1 MKGKGE
7 GGSLD
12 EEIGRTAAIRS
23 GWTAQLIFSAL
34 TVTLASF
41 SFGYNISVVNAPADI
56 FLKCTSTSSMTCF
69 PVNDTFWGFIVA
81 IMSIGAMVGS
91 LTTGSLANR
100 YGRRACL
107 IAVNIPYILGAVLM
121 ALALNDWM
129 LLAGRF
135 IVGLGVGASCI
146 AVPMF
151 LSEICSLETRGQ
163 ITCAH
168 QLMICVGLVA
178 AEMVALAGLARGP
191 YWRLMFAF
199 AALPSFFQLIGMLW
213 FVPESP
219 RYLAQLGDQ
228 PGARKSLQYFRQSCY
243 AEAELEEMLLEG
255 RKDESSET
263 ADSWGLKRLFQNWNI
278 AGKSLSA
285 AVLLHVAQQFSG
297 INVVFYYSSILFATS
312 DKSPDAPPS
321 TVPAAISMLNLVMTI
336 IAIWLVER
344 AGRRPLTLVSSAGMV
359 VTGAAFTISYYFGM
373 KTLSIIG
380 ILGYVSTYAVGM
392 GPVPWLMMNEIFP
405 TQALGAAVSLAV
417 ATNWM
422 CNFAIGFSFKWIK
435 GLLGAWLF
443 TPYTICTIAFTLYAW
458 FSIPETRGRPIGFL

>member
-1 MKGKGE
+1 MKVKD
-7 GGSLD
+7 GSLD
-12 EEIGRTAAIRS
+12 EEIGRTVPIRS
-23 GWTAQLIFSAL
+23 GWTAQLIFSAF

-41 SFGYNISVVNAPADI
+41 SFGYNISAVNAPADI
-56 FLKCTSTSSMTCF
+56 FLQCKTSGSMACF
-69 PVNDTFWGFIVA
+69 PVNESFWGFIVA
-81 IMSIGAMVGS
+81 VMSIGAMVGS

-100 YGRRACL
+100 YGRRVCL

-121 ALALNDWM
+121 ALALNEWM

-135 IVGLGVGASCI
+135 IIGLGVGASCI

-168 QLMICVGLVA
+168 QLMICIGLLA

-199 AALPSFFQLIGMLW
+199 AALPSLLQLAGMLW

-228 PGARKSLQYFRQSCY
+228 PGARKSLQFFRQAGY
-243 AEAELEEMLLEG
+243 AETELEDMLLEG
-255 RKDESSET
+255 RKNEPAET
-263 ADSWGLKRLFQNWNI
+263 GDSWGLLRLFQNWNI
-278 AGKSLSA
+278 AGKSLTA

-312 DKSPDAPPS
+312 DRSPDAPLS
-321 TVPAAISMLNLVMTI
+321 TVPAAISVLNLVMTI
-336 IAIWLVER
+336 LAIWLVER
-344 AGRRPLTLVSSAGMV
+344 AGRRPLALVSSIGMV
-359 VTGAAFTISYYFGM
+359 FAGAFFTIAYYFGL

-380 ILGYVSTYAVGM
+380 ILGYVSSYAVGM

-405 TQALGAAVSLAV
+405 TQALGAAVSMAV

-422 CNFAIGFSFKWIK
+422 CNFAIGVSFKWIK

-443 TPYTICTIAFTLYAW
+443 TPYTLCTIAFTFYAW
-458 FSIPETRGRPIGFL
+458 FSIPETKGRPIGFL